1 MKKGKINMLEVLSF
15 CKENIVGLEPKSIS
29 NFEGRITFTAFDTIM
44 EEVVDFEGTAEEVLQ
59 QLKDFE
65 TSRKGDY
72 YDEM

>member
-1 MKKGKINMLEVLSF
+1 MKKGKINMLDVLSF

-29 NFEGRITFTAFDTIM
+29 NLEGQISFTAFDTIM
-44 EEVVDFEGTAEEVLQ
+44 EEVVDFEGTTEEVIQ

-72 YDEM
+72 LDEI